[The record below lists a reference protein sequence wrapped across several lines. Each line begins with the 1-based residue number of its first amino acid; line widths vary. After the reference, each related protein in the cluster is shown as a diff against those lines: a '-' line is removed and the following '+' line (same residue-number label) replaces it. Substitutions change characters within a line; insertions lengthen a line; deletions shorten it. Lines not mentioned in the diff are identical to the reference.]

1 MSASFVV
8 AGATGRVGSVV
19 ASELLSRGASTAV
32 VVRGCEAA
40 SQWEARIATAAVGTL
55 TDRDFLA
62 RTLQGASGSCRRAI
76 GR

>member
-19 ASELLSRGASTAV
+19 ASLSRGASIAV
-32 VVRGCEAA
+32 IVRGSEAA
-40 SQWEARIATAAVGTL
+40 SQWEARSATAAVGTL
-55 TDRDFLA
+55 TDHDFLA